1 MLIKIEFGVIWS
13 FSREWDMNQY
23 SLRNNSEERSSQERD
38 LSIQGYV
45 VETETCVTEK
55 QAFAIRHII

>member
-1 MLIKIEFGVIWS
+1 
-13 FSREWDMNQY
+13 MNQY

-38 LSIQGYV
+38 LSIQGCV